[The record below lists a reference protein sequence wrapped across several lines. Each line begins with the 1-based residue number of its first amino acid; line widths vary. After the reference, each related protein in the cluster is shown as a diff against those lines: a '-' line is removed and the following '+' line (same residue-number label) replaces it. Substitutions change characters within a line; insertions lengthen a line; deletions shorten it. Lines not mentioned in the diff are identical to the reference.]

1 MSSNLRSYDTNLV
14 ILRNA
19 FAFSNATIPV
29 STNYQLVVSGPNGFA
44 QFQDSMKI
52 LSNYPGVGYLPTEFS
67 TFSGQLADLSTLNAT
82 IASKYITSSQL
93 ASTTQTLLGEIYST
107 PNAFASS
114 AATVQNA
121 AVSTAALFAKFYVS
135 GVISTV
141 DLFSTQTSLMSTVSG
156 FNTANLAALSTYSNF
171 YTTNGQAVMNQYGQI
186 SANMYG
192 LSTYNSQQY
201 STLTG
206 LLAQELPRQTT
217 LDQGLKAANQA
228 LSNRYAQLEA
238 DFVGVSTYY
247 NTNPPST
254 IQLSSFATLVGS
266 QFIVQ
271 GAALAALTRDISALS
286 HALLTQ
292 TTTKAQLSSLSA
304 TFAFYESVLPT
315 EQTIIDLSNQIA
327 AQTERISSLSSYV
340 LNYIPP
346 RSALDAI
353 QAGANALSA
362 PFTVAEFSTLSTTL
376 GVENSAISTFAGDTR
391 SIYESNS
398 ITPQYTLAGFS
409 IRGNRYF
416 AGDDASVANIT
427 SYGLAEFKYVH
438 SSDKILLATTGS
450 STNGGFPT
458 NTLYYF
464 QGSIPRRN
472 IASAMIPATGFY
484 TTEMADFDY
493 GYLNSVPTWI
503 AGAASEPFKRSPDGK
518 SWTNIPVVSGQP
530 TNPKCILAP
539 KLNYKEW
546 RIIEQSSTPQMYTTT
561 DFITYDQISIST
573 ATGRTILAADSIGDT
588 IVVGDQSGRIHEYKD
603 GIWTQITLNV
613 YFKFIST
620 IKYIPEK
627 TIWVVSGTN
636 TNSNT
641 ENAIF
646 WSYDAITWQ
655 KSAFYDKVVMLPV
668 IISWTGVHWLVIAQ
682 INTSQN
688 STGIYM
694 FISYDLIVWRQGPE
708 ITNFSS
714 LPIPTY
720 YATHRCLTT
729 FNYKRATTAEVA
741 VSTFT
746 NQLSSFYADYM
757 INNISSGHISSLSTS
772 FGEVPVKGDLNQT
785 QLNSTVR
792 GIYGNPIMTA
802 ALTVSSQMTIGG
814 TNQPLNVSWRPATG
828 TTINAPSG
836 LNITAPIVSLP
847 NMNVYK
853 SPMYIAQTPSQIS
866 YSVDLTA
873 WQTGT
878 STIRG
883 VDGLKAAGPSGEFYA
898 IQGGSVLKSVDGILW
913 QIDVSAGTFQVLSA
927 LETDISQGVV
937 VAGRKAGVLAISRLQ
952 NGVWRDMGVKP
963 QMSEISVL
971 AYNSTQDLWVA
982 GGLNTS
988 GRPAIYHTADISS
1001 GPWTPGSIP
1010 PGKPTYITT
1019 RSVPRSSAASWLIG
1033 TDQTASPVQTSTYFS
1048 TDGKTWAVCNDAY
1061 IRPTGLATSL
1071 SRWVASGHILLKNNG
1086 TQIITAFAHSTDGR
1100 SWSAATSGAD
1110 NLRGLCVEYSPW
1122 SDSWFGFAE
1131 DAVYLGNYYFMS
1143 SSDGINWNRG
1153 QKVSESVAR
1162 LAAFRS
1168 NPYDSKISIYDTL
1181 RVAGNL
1187 VKSSGYFEIEHP
1199 LRPAVGLRHSF
1210 VEGPTRGDNI
1220 YRYRVHTVAGR
1231 AEIELPTY
1239 YPYLN
1244 EDPMIWLTAEGG
1256 PALATAEY
1264 DRQTNRIHIR
1274 SKVPNATLNV
1284 LVMATRRDLA
1294 AKQAFEGRGGV
1305 EFMRY
1310 PKAQ

>member
-29 STNYQLVVSGPNGFA
+29 STNYQLVVSGPNGFT

-52 LSNYPGVGYLPTEFS
+52 LSNYPGVGYLPAEFS

-82 IASKYITSSQL
+82 IASKYITSCQL

-114 AATVQNA
+114 AATVQSA
-121 AVSTAALFAKFYVS
+121 AVSTAALFARFYVS

-156 FNTANLAALSTYSNF
+156 FNTANLSTLLTYSNF
-171 YTTNGQAVMNQYGQI
+171 YLTQGQLTTAQYGQI

-201 STLTG
+201 STLSE
-206 LLAQELPRQTT
+206 LLAQELPRQTA
-217 LDQGLKAANQA
+217 LDQGLKVANQA

-238 DFVGVSTYY
+238 DYAGVSSYY
-247 NTNPPST
+247 TTNPPST
-254 IQLSSFATLVGS
+254 IQLSSFSTLVGS
-266 QFIVQ
+266 QFTVQ
-271 GAALAALTRDISALS
+271 GAALVALTRDISALS

-346 RSALDAI
+346 RSALEAI
-353 QAGANALSA
+353 QAAANVLSA

-376 GVENSAISTFAGDTR
+376 GVENNEISAFAGNTR

-409 IRGNRYF
+409 SRGNRYF
-416 AGDDASVANIT
+416 AGDDASGATIT
-427 SYGLAEFKYVH
+427 SYGGAEFKYVH
-438 SSDKILLATTGS
+438 SSDKILLAATGS

-464 QGSIPRRN
+464 EGSIPRRN
-472 IASAMIPATGFY
+472 IASAMIRATGFY

-503 AGAASEPFKRSPDGK
+503 AGAASQPFKRSPDGK
-518 SWTNIPVVSGQP
+518 SWTNIPVVSSQP

-546 RIIEQSSTPQMYTTT
+546 RIVSQEPSGPKLYTTT
-561 DFITYDQISIST
+561 NFINYDSQDIGSDT
-573 ATGRTILAADSIGDT
+573 TFTITTADSVGNTVIVGDT
-588 IVVGDQSGRIHEYKD
+588 TGKLHIYND
-603 GIWTQITLNV
+603 GSWTIDDLNN
-613 YFKFIST
+613 YFIYINT
-620 IKYIPEK
+620 IRYVSEK
-627 TIWVVSGTN
+627 AVWVVSG
-636 TNSNT
+636 SCIST

-646 WSYDAITWQ
+646 WSYDASTWI
-655 KSAFYDKVVMLPV
+655 KSVFSGSSLVGQSVLV
-668 IISWTGVHWLVIAQ
+668 SWTGVQWLVITGLQ
-682 INTSQN
+682 LSIFNTSFFG
-688 STGIYM
+688 SV
-694 FISYDLIVWRQGPE
+694 FISYDLYNWA
-708 ITNFSS
+708 T
-714 LPIPTY
+714 PIQIGINYVVPNASTK
-720 YATHRCLTT
+720 RSLTT
-729 FNYKRATTAEVA
+729 FNYKKTTTAEVA

-746 NQLSSFYADYM
+746 SQLSSFYADYT

-792 GIYGNPIMTA
+792 GIYANPIMVPP
-802 ALTVSSQMTIGG
+802 LTVSSQMTIGG
-814 TNQPLNVSWRPATG
+814 TNYPLNVSWRPATG

-836 LNITAPIVSLP
+836 LNLTAPIVSLP

-913 QIDVSAGTFQVLSA
+913 QIDASAGTFQALSA
-927 LETDISQGVV
+927 IEADTSQGVV
-937 VAGRKAGVLAISRLQ
+937 VAGSKAGVLAISRLQ

-971 AYNSTQDLWVA
+971 AYNSAQDLWVA

-1010 PGKPTYITT
+1010 PGKPTYIIT

-1033 TDQTASPVQTSTYFS
+1033 TDQTASPIQTSTYFS

-1086 TQIITAFAHSTDGR
+1086 TQNITAFAHSTDGR

-1143 SSDGINWNRG
+1143 SPDGINWSRG
-1153 QKVSESVAR
+1153 QKVFEPVAR
-1162 LAAFRS
+1162 LAVFRS
-1168 NPYDSKISIYDTL
+1168 NSYDSKVSIYDTL

-1199 LRPAVGLRHSF
+1199 LQPALGLRHSF
-1210 VEGPTRGDNI
+1210 VEGPTRGDNM
-1220 YRYRVHTVAGR
+1220 YRYKITTVAGG
-1231 AEIELPTY
+1231 AEIELPAY

-1244 EDPMIWLTAEGG
+1244 EDPMIWLTAEDG
-1256 PALATAEY
+1256 PAPATAKY
-1264 DRQTNRIHIR
+1264 DRHTNRIQIS

-1284 LVMATRRDLA
+1284 LVVATRRDVA

-1305 EFMRY
+1305 EFTRY
-1310 PKAQ
+1310 PKTQ